1 MKPSINYLRLMVVI
15 LLFGSINHVIAQGKK
30 TNVPTLKLNN
40 GIEMPQLGIGTFAI
54 TYEHAKT
61 ACTQAIVDGMR
72 HED

>member
-40 GIEMPQLGIGTFAI
+40 GIDMPQLGHGTFAI
-54 TYEHAKT
+54 TYGQAKD
-61 ACTQAIVDGMR
+61 ACLEA
-72 HED
+72 